1 MKFSLSLLKE
11 HLKINADLDEIVAA
25 MLSLGLNV
33 KSVDNPAERLKDFTI
48 AEVLEAEKHPDADKL
63 RVCKVATKDGEKQ
76 IVCGAPNARAG
87 IKVAYAAVGTYVPGI
102 DITLSKAKIR
112 GVESFGMMC
121 SARELELG
129 QDHDGIIEA
138 PQASQIGQAVVE
150 ALNAND
156 PIVEFEAPS
165 NRPDANKIE
174 GVARELAA
182 AGFGELLAPI
192 DDGSSVIRELEFS
205 APELQAL
212 TGASLEAITVKRILE
227 SLGFSIKEKTGSLLS
242 VGIPSWRADVKES
255 ADLVEDIFRI
265 IGYREIPAVP
275 LPGLGHVPTISP
287 LYMRQAGA
295 RRVLASR
302 GMLELVGHPGAS
314 NEFASFFQSNKD
326 EANDEANEAQTTQSP
341 QKDLLSQSLLL
352 TLLTAI
358 RENVD
363 RAAEGLSFFEFGPI
377 VKATAGAEHLTV
389 VGGIRSSGRPRH
401 WRDGLGLVDVFSVK
415 ADAMATLEA
424 AGAKVSSLQTAVD
437 APTWFH
443 PGRSGVLRLG
453 PKNILAAFGEVHPK
467 ILLEMGIEDRA
478 YAFEVNL
485 SAIPAAKPSKGTA
498 KPVYE
503 GRGETA
509 IRCDFVFTVPNDVSA
524 EAFLNAVKG
533 TDKKHISHVKL
544 TALNAAGEQKS
555 LSVEVTFAPKGKTL
569 DDEAISA
576 LSAKIA
582 AQVDKATGGTM
593 LS

>member
-11 HLKINADLDEIVAA
+11 HLKTNADLDGIVAA

-63 RVCKVATKDGEKQ
+63 RVCKVATKDGQKQ

-102 DITLSKAKIR
+102 DVTLSKAKIR

-156 PIVEFEAPS
+156 PIIEFEAPS
-165 NRPDANKIE
+165 NRPDTNKIE
-174 GVARELAA
+174 GIARELAA
-182 AGFGELLAPI
+182 AGVGELLAPI
-192 DDGSSVIRELEFS
+192 DNGSSVIRELEFS
-205 APELQAL
+205 ASELQAL

-275 LPGLGHVPTISP
+275 LPGFGHVPTISP

-295 RRVLASR
+295 RRVLATR

-314 NEFASFFQSNKD
+314 NEFASFFQSNKG
-326 EANDEANEAQTTQSP
+326 EANEAQAAQSP
-341 QKDLLSQSLLL
+341 QKSLLPQSLLR

-363 RAAEGLSFFEFGPI
+363 RAAEGLSFFEFGSI
-377 VKATAGAEHLTV
+377 VEATGKAEHLTV
-389 VGGIRSSGRPRH
+389 VGGVRSPGRPRH
-401 WRDGLGLVDVFSVK
+401 WRDDLASVDVFSVK
-415 ADAMATLEA
+415 ADAMAALEA
-424 AGAKVSSLQTAVD
+424 AGAKVSSLQTALD
-437 APTWFH
+437 APSWFH

-485 SAIPAAKPSKGTA
+485 GAIPPAKASKGTA

-503 GRGETA
+503 GKGETA
-509 IRCDFVFTVPNDVSA
+509 IRRDFVFTIPNEVSA

-544 TALNAAGEQKS
+544 TALNAAVEQKS

-582 AQVDKATGGTM
+582 AQVDKATGGAM